1 MKMLSPPASVRS
13 VGRIRWWTPLIAI
26 ACISCLPFF
35 NVVAAEHHGGGGHA
49 GGGGHPSAS
58 HGGGGSRSAGVHQ
71 GGYHVASSHQTV
83 SHVATSHHVASTSHH
98 VASTSHHVASTS
110 HHVASTSHHVASTSR
125 HVASTSHHLA
135 STSHSVATANR
146 TRNNSELRN
155 VSPELRKSASANTRS
170 SLYSRNTG
178 ASRNTRTPGRETAYN
193 HSLTRSSVHGL
204 MDRRLTQIGNRQWAA
219 HGAVFSTRSDPRGG
233 YWFQHGGYWWR
244 GNFWGAR
251 SYCYNLIGLG
261 FAPGL
266 CWAWY
271 DDICWGN
278 IVIGMPYALIPYY
291 YSDPVYTGDTYYNGE
306 QATMYDYALPDG
318 QYKQVTVVDGN
329 VVDVEIVDQI
339 G

>member
-1 MKMLSPPASVRS
+1 MKMLSPAASLRS

-26 ACISCLPFF
+26 ACFSCLPFF
-35 NVVAAEHHGGGGHA
+35 NVVAAEHHES
-49 GGGGHPSAS
+49 GGHPSAS
-58 HGGGGSRSAGVHQ
+58 HGGGGTKSAGVHHS
-71 GGYHVASSHQTV
+71 GSHVASSHGTV
-83 SHVATSHHVASTSHH
+83 SHVASSHHVASTSHH
-98 VASTSHHVASTS
+98 VASASNHVASTS
-110 HHVASTSHHVASTSR
+110 HRVATSSHRVASTSHRVASTSN
-125 HVASTSHHLA
+125 HVVT
-135 STSHSVATANR
+135 TNR
-146 TRNNSELRN
+146 TRNNPELRN
-155 VSPELRKSASANTRS
+155 TSPELRKGASANTRT
-170 SLYSRNTG
+170 SLYSRNG
-178 ASRNTRTPGRETAYN
+178 AGRNARTPGRETAYN
-193 HSLTRSSVHGL
+193 RSLSRSSVHGL
-204 MDRRLTQIGNRQWAA
+204 MDRRLTQIGNRQWGE

-233 YWFQHGGYWWR
+233 YWFHHGGYWWR

-291 YSDPVYTGDTYYNGE
+291 YPDPVYTGDTSYDGE
-306 QATMYDYALPDG
+306 QATVYDYALPDG

-339 G
+339 S

>member
-1 MKMLSPPASVRS
+1 MKMLSPAASVRS
-13 VGRIRWWTPLIAI
+13 AGRIRWWTPLLAI

-35 NVVAAEHHGGGGHA
+35 NVLAAEHHGGGHA

-58 HGGGGSRSAGVHQ
+58 HGGGGSRSAG
-71 GGYHVASSHQTV
+71 GYHVASSHRTV
-83 SHVATSHHVASTSHH
+83 SHVGS
-98 VASTSHHVASTS
+98 SHHVASTS

-125 HVASTSHHLA
+125 HVASTSHVVA
-135 STSHSVATANR
+135 NTSHHVATANR
-146 TRNNSELRN
+146 TKNNAEFRNI
-155 VSPELRKSASANTRS
+155 SPELRKGASANSRT

-178 ASRNTRTPGRETAYN
+178 AARDTAGRATTPYN

-204 MDRRLTQIGNRQWAA
+204 MDRRLTQISNRQWAA

-233 YWFQHGGYWWR
+233 YWFHHGGYWWR

-251 SYCYNLIGLG
+251 SYCYNLIGQG
-261 FAPGL
+261 YAPGL

-278 IVIGMPYALIPYY
+278 IVIGMPWALIPYY
-291 YSDPVYTGDTYYNGE
+291 YPDAVYTGDTYYNGE
-306 QATMYDYALPDG
+306 QATVYDYALPDG

-339 G
+339 A

>member
-1 MKMLSPPASVRS
+1 MKMLSPAASVCS

-26 ACISCLPFF
+26 ACLSSLPFF
-35 NVVAAEHHGGGGHA
+35 NVTAAEHH

-58 HGGGGSRSAGVHQ
+58 HGGGGSRSAGVHHS
-71 GGYHVASSHQTV
+71 GSHVASSHQTG
-83 SHVATSHHVASTSHH
+83 SHIASSHHVATTSHHVASTSHH
-98 VASTSHHVASTS
+98 VATTSHHVASTS
-110 HHVASTSHHVASTSR
+110 HHVAN
-125 HVASTSHHLA
+125 
-135 STSHSVATANR
+135 TSHSVATANR
-146 TRNNSELRN
+146 TRNNSDLRN
-155 VSPELRKSASANTRS
+155 MSPGLRKGASANSRT
-170 SLYSRNTG
+170 SLYSRNG
-178 ASRNTRTPGRETAYN
+178 AARNARTPGRETAYN

-204 MDRRLTQIGNRQWAA
+204 MDRRLTQIGNRQWAG

-233 YWFQHGGYWWR
+233 YWFHHGGYWWR

-291 YSDPVYTGDTYYNGE
+291 YSDAAYTGDTDYNGE
-306 QATMYDYALPDG
+306 QATVYDYALPDG

-339 G
+339 S